1 MLLVGVLI
9 LRSRRGTAWGEEGR
23 QALEKTYGSLRWWWE
38 AQGRAGVKRRAVV
51 FLADKG
57 LPRSTVPEVIRL
69 VTSGIIKPLAAPEG
83 TGDRY
88 KMLSPACL
96 PP

>member
-1 MLLVGVLI
+1 M
-9 LRSRRGTAWGEEGR
+9 
-23 QALEKTYGSLRWWWE
+23 
-38 AQGRAGVKRRAVV
+38 KRRAVV